1 MTTEKKAMIK
11 NGAILSL
18 FALITTGL
26 VTATQ
31 IMTKDQIA
39 LQEKKQLLKVLEQ
52 VLPKGKHD
60 NELYLDCTIVNTSF
74 LGSKK
79 PYKVYRAKKD
89 NQPVALLIES
99 TAPDGYSGNID
110 ILSAVY
116 LDGTVAGVRV
126 LKHKETPGLGDKIEI
141 EKSPWITE
149 FNNIQV
155 KSEQDMRWAVKK
167 DGGMFDQ
174 FTGATITPRAVISA
188 VKRAS
193 LYAQHEQN
201 MLFAAENKCVGVDK

>member
-1 MTTEKKAMIK
+1 MITERKAMIK
-11 NGAILSL
+11 NGVILSI

-26 VTATQ
+26 VTVTQ
-31 IMTKDQIA
+31 ILTKDQIA

-52 VLPKGKHD
+52 VLPKDKYD
-60 NELYLDCTIVNTSF
+60 NELYLDCAIIEASF

-79 PYKVYRAKKD
+79 PHKIYRAKK
-89 NQPVALLIES
+89 NNLPVALLIES
-99 TAPDGYSGNID
+99 TAPDGYSGNIE

-141 EKSPWITE
+141 EKSQWITTFE
-149 FNNIQV
+149 NVQL
-155 KSEQDMRWAVKK
+155 KSEQDTRWAVKK

-188 VKRAS
+188 VKRSS
-193 LYAQHEQN
+193 LYAQNETK
-201 MLFAAENKCVGVDK
+201 MLFDSPNKCTKVEK

>member
-1 MTTEKKAMIK
+1 MISEKKAMIK

-18 FALITTGL
+18 FALVTTGL
-26 VTATQ
+26 VTLTQ
-31 IMTKDQIA
+31 IMTKDQIL

-52 VLPKGKHD
+52 VLPKDIHD
-60 NELYLDCTIVNTSF
+60 NELYLDCTIVNASF

-79 PYKVYRAKKD
+79 PHKIYRATKD
-89 NQPVALLIES
+89 SKPVALLIES

-126 LKHKETPGLGDKIEI
+126 LKHKETPGLGDKIEV
-141 EKSPWITE
+141 EKSQWITK
-149 FNNIQV
+149 FDNIQV
-155 KSEQDMRWAVKK
+155 KSEQDMRWAVRK
-167 DGGMFDQ
+167 DGGIFDQ
-174 FTGATITPRAVISA
+174 FTGATITPRAVIGA

-193 LYAQHEQN
+193 LYAQNETE
-201 MLFAAENKCVGVDK
+201 MLFNAPNECAGVDK

>member
-1 MTTEKKAMIK
+1 MITEKKAMIK
-11 NGAILSL
+11 NGVILSL
-18 FALITTGL
+18 FALVTTGL
-26 VTATQ
+26 VTITQ
-31 IMTKDQIA
+31 IMTKDQI
-39 LQEKKQLLKVLEQ
+39 LMQEKKQLLKVLEQ
-52 VLPKGKHD
+52 VLPKDKHD
-60 NELYLDCTIVNTSF
+60 NALYLDCTIVNASF

-79 PYKVYRAKKD
+79 PHKIYRATKD
-89 NQPVALLIES
+89 NLPVALLIES

-126 LKHKETPGLGDKIEI
+126 LKHKETPGLGDKIEV
-141 EKSPWITE
+141 EKSQWITKFE
-149 FNNIQV
+149 NIQV
-155 KSEQDMRWAVKK
+155 KSEQDMRWAVQK

-193 LYAQHEQN
+193 LYAQNETE
-201 MLFAAENKCVGVDK
+201 MLFNAPNQCAGVDK